1 MKIKIIMKKN
11 RKKNRKFNL
20 GFASLVIPVALVV
33 AILIYKF
40 IMGNPQN
47 FQGNDPANA
56 ALPGNFYGVVYKGGF
71 IVPLLMTLL
80 LTVITFVIERFLAIR
95 KAIGKGSVV
104 DFVQDVK
111 ENLQKN
117 EIDSA
122 MAECDEQKGS
132 VANVIKS
139 VLVRY
144 RALEKD
150 TTMVKDQKLSALQK
164 EVEEATSL
172 ELPALEENLV
182 FLATITSLATLMGLL
197 GTVLGMIRAFAALA
211 NAGAPDSVA
220 LAQGISEALVNTAF
234 GIGTAS
240 LALIFY
246 NFFTTKIDKL
256 TYSIDEAGFSL
267 VQTYAANHA

>member
-1 MKIKIIMKKN
+1 MKKN
-11 RKKNRKFNL
+11 RKKNRKFNV

-33 AILIYKF
+33 AILIFKF

-95 KAIGKGSVV
+95 KATGTGSVV

-122 MAECDEQKGS
+122 MTECDEQKGS

-139 VLVRY
+139 VLLRY

-150 TTMVKDQKLSALQK
+150 NSMVKDQKLSALQN